1 MAHLAHLAHLA
12 RISFTLLLAGPL
24 AFSCAV
30 PIEDTGTDPV
40 VAVEDTAATPT
51 PSGGAEADTSTPSAT
66 GDPIYFGHDNSL
78 ISAADTT
85 APPAYTFELVA
96 DASITI
102 HLSRRNEDGP
112 RDIGF
117 TLLRV
122 TGQEEY
128 VELGKASGSDGFVSM
143 TLYTVHGGLY
153 AIRLVDGINPKSLV
167 LTLSCNSGVCAAARQ
182 PGELCGTAAGAQC
195 DKGLGCFLPEGACAT
210 PEQARRC
217 EVIPVD
223 CPKGYAPVCG
233 CDGKTWGNECFA
245 KQAGVSI
252 LSSGECRT
260 D

>member
-1 MAHLAHLAHLA
+1 MAHLVHLA
-12 RISFTLLLAGPL
+12 RLSFTLLLASPF
-24 AFSCAV
+24 AFGCAA
-30 PIEDTGTDPV
+30 PIDDNGTDPV
-40 VAVEDTAATPT
+40 VAVEDTSATP
-51 PSGGAEADTSTPSAT
+51 APSASAEGDSSPSAF

-78 ISAADTT
+78 ISPTDTT

-96 DASITI
+96 DANITI
-102 HLSRRNEDGP
+102 HLSRRDEDGP

-117 TLLRV
+117 TLFRV
-122 TGQEEY
+122 TGEEEY
-128 VELGKASGSDGFVSM
+128 VALGEAGGTDGFVSM

-195 DKGLGCFLPEGACAT
+195 DKGLGCYLPEGACAT
-210 PEQARRC
+210 PEQPRRC
-217 EVIPVD
+217 EVIPVA
-223 CPKGYAPVCG
+223 CPKDYAPVCG

-245 KQAGVSI
+245 KQAGMSI
-252 LSSGECRT
+252 LSSGECPT